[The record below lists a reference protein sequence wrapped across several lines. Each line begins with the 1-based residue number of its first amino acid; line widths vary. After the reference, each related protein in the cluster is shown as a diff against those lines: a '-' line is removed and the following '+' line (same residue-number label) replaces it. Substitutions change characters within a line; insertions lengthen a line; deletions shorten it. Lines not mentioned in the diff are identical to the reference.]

1 MTASA
6 RTASVVAA
14 RPRRLV
20 RRHLLVVPGLAIAVY
35 ANAQAELYGLGLSPL
50 LIFGIVPHVPALLGS
65 RAVPLFNA
73 MHHPLPPL
81 ALMLSAATGLLAPLW
96 FVGALAW
103 LSHIVVDWALG
114 DRVRS
119 TDGSRRGGL
128 A

>member
-1 MTASA
+1 MTASVRA
-6 RTASVVAA
+6 VSVVAA
-14 RPRRLV
+14 KPRRLV
-20 RRHLLVVPGLAIAVY
+20 RRHLWVVPGLAIAFY
-35 ANAQAELYGLGLSPL
+35 ANAQAELYGLGLAPL

-73 MHHPLPPL
+73 MHHLLPPL
-81 ALMLSAATGLLAPLW
+81 TLLVAAATGLLAPVW

-114 DRVRS
+114 DGIRS
-119 TDGSRRGGL
+119 ADGSRRGGP